1 MSVTMINPVNSREY
15 NDLLI
20 HYNDVVNVEL
30 IDFAKYYYRESLDR
44 DKIKEICSM
53 SLDDKLWL
61 LAQYKEELASASPD
75 LDNLY

>member
-1 MSVTMINPVNSREY
+1 MNAVMINPVNSREY

-20 HYNDVVNVEL
+20 HYNDVTNVEL
-30 IDFAKYYYRESLDR
+30 IDFAKHYYRESLDR

-61 LAQYKEELASASPD
+61 LAQYREELASGSPD
-75 LDNLY
+75 LDDLY

>member
-1 MSVTMINPVNSREY
+1 MINPVNSREY

-30 IDFAKYYYRESLDR
+30 IDFAKNYYRESLDR

-61 LAQYKEELASASPD
+61 LAQYREELESGSPD
-75 LDNLY
+75 LDDLY